1 MEPMSEESE
10 EHSAAYH
17 ALCKKVAQVTK
28 IISFLVAR
36 NEDVEHE
43 KQWLD
48 QHFQSVVGKFEIE
61 RDELMRQ
68 LREGPMRASDTGEGS
83 GIDATTMIQTL
94 SKQHETDKKQAIG
107 EFNNF
112 KETVRERE
120 KMLVQKFEMRLQTMT
135 GHVTDMKREFD
146 ERVQAFAEI
155 TKKLT
160 EDKGKIMERM
170 RAEQQDEMNSA
181 LTGSSRRLN
190 DALSDAAK
198 KEEQLRAGLKAEYEG
213 VIEQLRRSSED
224 RVLNVRQEETIKA
237 RSNME
242 TIRRELGAEI
252 DRYRLTE
259 SSLRHTITELQQ
271 RSADLEITLARK
283 ERELHDVEKRKQ
295 EEMDMEYQAA
305 KYKIDSLDRE
315 IARLKESSL
324 KELEEQSVRLM
335 EENANRL
342 RDTEVKYL
350 HQMNEQA
357 RSSDERIIK
366 QEKLIKSQMN
376 ELFLKL
382 QSDFSEKQRSDNERF
397 SEKEAQYK
405 NQEKELLKEMDSQ
418 RQNFLER
425 EKRLDADY
433 NLKLKEAL
441 VNLRE
446 TEGEVGRLRTNV
458 EDLDKQNKGL
468 STSLQETRK
477 SFLREAETK
486 QRDWD
491 AMERSFRTNIAEL
504 EKNLAVLMNADKRC
518 EELESAVKVLETRNS
533 DTVTAFQNDIERI
546 KHVNKR
552 ELQQLEAALE
562 RQEQLSE
569 ASLATQAEEF
579 KKRVEIMEDERQKVT
594 KELVAKFDKMST
606 NKDAQAEQRRL
617 RELKECDMD
626 FRRKLEQLS
635 KQLRNERDEKVREM
649 TAAHQDEVLRHTKT
663 VETLKTAMAQKELDI
678 GIKVDEV
685 SQLSRN
691 MERLKAEFL
700 EKIQDEEK
708 RHRSILEQV
717 SHDLRSEKDEYI
729 HKANAMMR
737 ESQDQFERANAAI
750 VAKLKEMEYRW
761 ITRDAR
767 PEDQER
773 ISHLE
778 KEVHEKEFLCR
789 RIMEEMK
796 FFKLELQTREQ
807 KAQGVKASEAPKAS
821 GPAGAYATSNA
832 PSKKRS

>member
-1 MEPMSEESE
+1 VILTRRIVNDFWAFGELVLRRFASPMSEESE

-48 QHFQSVVGKFEIE
+48 QHFQGVIGKFEIE

-68 LREGPMRASDTGEGS
+68 LREGPMHSSDAGESS
-83 GIDATTMIQTL
+83 GLDATAMIQTL
-94 SKQHETDKKQAIG
+94 SKQHETDKKQAMG

-135 GHVTDMKREFD
+135 GHVTDMKREFE
-146 ERVQAFAEI
+146 ERVQTFAEI
-155 TKKLT
+155 SKKLT
-160 EDKGKIMERM
+160 EDKGQIMERM

-324 KELEEQSVRLM
+324 KEMEEQSVRLM

-382 QSDFSEKQRSDNERF
+382 QADFSEKQRADNERF

-405 NQEKELLKEMDSQ
+405 DHEKELIKEMDSQ
-418 RQNFLER
+418 RQSFLER

-491 AMERSFRTNIAEL
+491 SMERSFRTNVAEL

-518 EELESAVKVLETRNS
+518 EELDAAVKVLETRNA

-552 ELQQLEAALE
+552 EMQQLEAALE

-579 KKRVEIMEDERQKVT
+579 KKRVEIMEDERQKLLKSLWPSLKRCQPT
-594 KELVAKFDKMST
+594 KM
-606 NKDAQAEQRRL
+606 RRPNSVVS
-617 RELKECDMD
+617 ES
-626 FRRKLEQLS
+626 S
-635 KQLRNERDEKVREM
+635 KNAIL
-649 TAAHQDEVLRHTKT
+649 
-663 VETLKTAMAQKELDI
+663 
-678 GIKVDEV
+678 
-685 SQLSRN
+685 
-691 MERLKAEFL
+691 
-700 EKIQDEEK
+700 
-708 RHRSILEQV
+708 ILEENWSNYPNNFV
-717 SHDLRSEKDEYI
+717 L
-729 HKANAMMR
+729 N
-737 ESQDQFERANAAI
+737 
-750 VAKLKEMEYRW
+750 
-761 ITRDAR
+761 
-767 PEDQER
+767 
-773 ISHLE
+773 
-778 KEVHEKEFLCR
+778 
-789 RIMEEMK
+789 EMK
-796 FFKLELQTREQ
+796 RF
-807 KAQGVKASEAPKAS
+807 VK
-821 GPAGAYATSNA
+821 
-832 PSKKRS
+832 

>member
-1 MEPMSEESE
+1 MSEESE
-10 EHSAAYH
+10 EYSAAYN

-36 NEDVEHE
+36 NEDVEYE

-48 QHFQSVVGKFEIE
+48 QHFQGVVGKFEIE
-61 RDELMRQ
+61 RDELTRQ
-68 LREGPMRASDTGEGS
+68 LREGPMRSSSDAGESAGL
-83 GIDATTMIQTL
+83 DVTTMIQSM

-107 EFNNF
+107 EFNSF
-112 KETVRERE
+112 KETVRDRE
-120 KMLVQKFEMRLQTMT
+120 KMLIQKFEMRLQTMT

-146 ERVQAFAEI
+146 ERVQTFAEI
-155 TKKLT
+155 SKKLAD
-160 EDKGKIMERM
+160 DKGQIMEKM
-170 RAEQQDEMNSA
+170 RAEQQEEMNSA

-190 DALSDAAK
+190 EALGDAAK

-283 ERELHDVEKRKQ
+283 ERELHDVEKRKK

-315 IARLKESSL
+315 IARLKESNL
-324 KELEEQSVRLM
+324 KEMEEQSIRLM

-342 RDTEVKYL
+342 RETEVKYL

-382 QSDFSEKQRSDNERF
+382 QQDFSEKQRADNERF
-397 SEKEAQYK
+397 AEKEAQYK
-405 NQEKELLKEMDSQ
+405 DQEKELVKEMDNQ
-418 RQNFLER
+418 RQSFLDR
-425 EKRLDADY
+425 EKRLDQDY

-446 TEGEVGRLRTNV
+446 TEAEVGRLRTSV
-458 EDLDKQNKGL
+458 ADLDRQNKGI

-491 AMERSFRTNIAEL
+491 AMERSFRTNVAEL

-518 EELESAVKVLETRNS
+518 EELEAAVKVLETRNT
-533 DTVTAFQNDIERI
+533 DTVTAFSNDIDRM

-594 KELVAKFDKMST
+594 KELVAKFEKMTT

-635 KQLRNERDEKVREM
+635 KQLRAERDEKVREM
-649 TAAHQDEVLRHTKT
+649 TASHQDEVLRHTKT
-663 VETLKTAMAQKELDI
+663 VEALKTAMAQKELDI
-678 GIKVDEV
+678 GIKIDEV
-685 SQLSRN
+685 AQLSRN
-691 MERLKAEFL
+691 IERLKAEFL

-708 RHRSILEQV
+708 RHRNILEQV
-717 SHDLRSEKDEYI
+717 SHDLRTEKDDYI

-750 VAKLKEMEYRW
+750 VSKLKEMEYRW

-767 PEDQER
+767 PEDAER
-773 ISHLE
+773 IVHLE

-807 KAQGVKASEAPKAS
+807 KAQGGKVAEAPKVS
-821 GPAGAYATSNA
+821 GPAGAYVTSNA
-832 PSKKRS
+832 PSKKRA